1 MDRQSKQQWC
11 KSTLGYDFNDNSLLD
26 LALTHRSHS
35 KDNNERLEFLGDA
48 VLDLILSDTLYRR
61 YSLMDEGNLSRMRA
75 SIVNEKSL
83 SLVASQLL
91 INEHLI
97 LGPGEMTSGGSQR
110 DSILA
115 NTLEAIL
122 GAIFVDGGYHSVQT
136 IILKI
141 FKDNINSIDP
151 ESDYKDSK
159 SQLQE
164 LLQQQQKDLPQYQLI
179 ETTGDKHD
187 QEFLIEC
194 VIDNGNIITTAT
206 AKNIKTAEQKAASK
220 ALKKLIND

>member
-48 VLDLILSDTLYRR
+48 VLDLILSDTLYRG

-122 GAIFVDGGYHSVQT
+122 GAIFVDGGYHSVEN

>member
-48 VLDLILSDTLYRR
+48 VLDLILSDILYRG

-91 INEHLI
+91 INEHLK
-97 LGPGEMTSGGSQR
+97 LGQGEMTSGGSQR

-122 GAIFVDGGYHSVQT
+122 GAVFVDGGYHSVET

-141 FKDNINSIDP
+141 FKDNIHSIDP

>member
-1 MDRQSKQQWC
+1 MDRKSKQQWC
-11 KSTLGYDFNDNSLLD
+11 KSSLGYGFKDHSLLD
-26 LALTHRSHS
+26 LALTHSSFS

-48 VLDLILSDTLYRR
+48 VLDLIMSDTLYRE

-75 SIVNEKSL
+75 SIVNERSL
-83 SLVASQLL
+83 SLVASKLL

-97 LGPGEMTSGGSQR
+97 LGQGEMTSGGDQR

-122 GAIFVDGGYHSVQT
+122 GAIFIDGGYRSVEG

-141 FKDNINSIDP
+141 FKDNIDSIDP

-164 LLQQQQKDLPQYQLI
+164 FLQQQQKDLPQYQLI
-179 ETTGDKHD
+179 DTTGEKHD
-187 QEFLIEC
+187 QEFLIKC
-194 VIDNGNIITTAT
+194 IVDNGNIITTASG
-206 AKNIKTAEQKAASK
+206 KSIKIAEQKAALE
-220 ALKKLIND
+220 ALESLLND

>member
-1 MDRQSKQQWC
+1 
-11 KSTLGYDFNDNSLLD
+11 
-26 LALTHRSHS
+26 
-35 KDNNERLEFLGDA
+35 
-48 VLDLILSDTLYRR
+48 
-61 YSLMDEGNLSRMRA
+61 MDEGNLSRMRA

-91 INEHLI
+91 INEYLI
-97 LGPGEMTSGGSQR
+97 LGQGEMTSGGSQR

-122 GAIFVDGGYHSVQT
+122 GAIFVDGGYHSVET

-141 FKDNINSIDP
+141 FKHSIDSIDP

-187 QEFLIEC
+187 QQFFIQC
-194 VIDNGNIITTAT
+194 VADDGNIITTAT
-206 AKNIKTAEQKAASK
+206 GKNIKTAEQEAASK

>member
-48 VLDLILSDTLYRR
+48 VLDLILSDTLYRG

-97 LGPGEMTSGGSQR
+97 LGTGEMTSGGSQR

-122 GAIFVDGGYHSVQT
+122 GAVFVDGGYDSVEN

>member
-122 GAIFVDGGYHSVQT
+122 GAIFVDGGYHSVET

>member
-1 MDRQSKQQWC
+1 LDRQSKQQWC

-48 VLDLILSDTLYRR
+48 VLDLILSDTLYRG

-122 GAIFVDGGYHSVQT
+122 GAVFVDGGYHSVET

-141 FKDNINSIDP
+141 FKDNINAIDP

>member
-1 MDRQSKQQWC
+1 LDRQSKQQWC

-122 GAIFVDGGYHSVQT
+122 GAIFVDGGYHSVET

>member
-48 VLDLILSDTLYRR
+48 VLDLILSDTLYRG

-97 LGPGEMTSGGSQR
+97 LGTGEMTSGGSQR

-122 GAIFVDGGYHSVQT
+122 GAIFVDGGYHSVEN

>member
-1 MDRQSKQQWC
+1 MDSKSKQQSC

-26 LALTHRSHS
+26 LALTHRSYS

-48 VLDLILSDTLYRR
+48 VLDLILSDVLYRE

-75 SIVNEKSL
+75 AIVNERSL
-83 SLVASQLL
+83 SLVANQLL
-91 INEHLI
+91 INEYLI
-97 LGPGEMTSGGSQR
+97 LGQGEATSGGSQR

-122 GAIFVDGGYHSVQT
+122 GAIFLDGGYHSVEA
-136 IILKI
+136 IIIKI
-141 FKDNINSIDP
+141 FKNNIDSIDP

-164 LLQQQQKDLPQYQLI
+164 FLQQQQKDLPQYQLI
-179 ETTGDKHD
+179 DTTGDKHD
-187 QEFLIEC
+187 QEFFIQC
-194 VIDNGNIITTAT
+194 VVDHGDIITTASG
-206 AKNIKTAEQKAASK
+206 KIIKIAEQKAAFE
-220 ALKKLIND
+220 ALQRLLND

>member
-1 MDRQSKQQWC
+1 MDNKSKQQWC
-11 KSTLGYDFNDNSLLD
+11 KKTLGYSFKDSSLLD

-48 VLDLILSDTLYRR
+48 VLDLILSDTLYRE

-91 INEHLI
+91 INEYLI
-97 LGPGEMTSGGSQR
+97 LGQGEMTSGGSQR

-122 GAIFVDGGYHSVQT
+122 GAIFVDGGYHSVET

-141 FKDNINSIDP
+141 FKHRIDSIDP

-187 QEFLIEC
+187 QQFFIQC
-194 VIDNGNIITTAT
+194 VADDGNIITTAT
-206 AKNIKTAEQKAASK
+206 GKNIKTAEQEAASK
-220 ALKKLIND
+220 ALKRLIND

>member
-1 MDRQSKQQWC
+1 LDRQSKQQWC

-48 VLDLILSDTLYRR
+48 VLDLILSDTLYQG

-122 GAIFVDGGYHSVQT
+122 GAVFVDGGYDSVEN

>member
-48 VLDLILSDTLYRR
+48 VLDLILSDTLYRG

-122 GAIFVDGGYHSVQT
+122 GAVFVDGGYDSVEN

-141 FKDNINSIDP
+141 FKYNINSIDP

>member
-11 KSTLGYDFNDNSLLD
+11 KNTLGYDFNDNSLLD

-48 VLDLILSDTLYRR
+48 VLDLILSDTLYRG

-122 GAIFVDGGYHSVQT
+122 GAVFVDGGYDSVEN

>member
-1 MDRQSKQQWC
+1 LDRKSKQQWC
-11 KSTLGYDFNDNSLLD
+11 KSSLGYGFKDHSLLD
-26 LALTHRSHS
+26 LALTHSSFS

-48 VLDLILSDTLYRR
+48 VLDLIMSDTLYRE

-75 SIVNEKSL
+75 SIVNERSL
-83 SLVASQLL
+83 SLVASKLL

-97 LGPGEMTSGGSQR
+97 LGQGEMTSGGDQR

-122 GAIFVDGGYHSVQT
+122 GAIFIDGGYRSVEG

-141 FKDNINSIDP
+141 FKDNIDLIDP

-164 LLQQQQKDLPQYQLI
+164 FLQQQQKDLPQYQLI
-179 ETTGDKHD
+179 DTTGEKHD
-187 QEFLIEC
+187 QEFLIKC
-194 VIDNGNIITTAT
+194 IVDNGNIITTASG
-206 AKNIKTAEQKAASK
+206 KSIKIAEQKAALE
-220 ALKKLIND
+220 ALESLLND

>member
-1 MDRQSKQQWC
+1 LDNKSKQQWC
-11 KSTLGYDFNDNSLLD
+11 KKTLGYSFKDSSLLD

-48 VLDLILSDTLYRR
+48 VLDLILSDTLYRE

-91 INEHLI
+91 INEYLI
-97 LGPGEMTSGGSQR
+97 LGQGEMTSGGSQR

-122 GAIFVDGGYHSVQT
+122 GAIFVDGGYHSVET

-141 FKDNINSIDP
+141 FKHNINSINP

-187 QEFLIEC
+187 QQFFIQC
-194 VIDNGNIITTAT
+194 VADDGNIITTAT
-206 AKNIKTAEQKAASK
+206 GKNIKTAEQEAASK
-220 ALKKLIND
+220 ALKRLIND

>member
-1 MDRQSKQQWC
+1 MDRKSKQQWC
-11 KSTLGYDFNDNSLLD
+11 KSSLGYGFKDHSLLD
-26 LALTHRSHS
+26 LALTHRSSS

-48 VLDLILSDTLYRR
+48 VLDLIMSDTLYRE

-75 SIVNEKSL
+75 SIVNERSL
-83 SLVASQLL
+83 SLVASKLL

-97 LGPGEMTSGGSQR
+97 LGQGEMTSGGDQR

-122 GAIFVDGGYHSVQT
+122 GAIFIDGGYRSVEG

-141 FKDNINSIDP
+141 FKDNIDSIDP

-164 LLQQQQKDLPQYQLI
+164 FLQQQQKDLPQYQLI
-179 ETTGDKHD
+179 DTTGEKHD
-187 QEFLIEC
+187 QEFLIKC
-194 VIDNGNIITTAT
+194 IVDNGNIITTASG
-206 AKNIKTAEQKAASK
+206 KSIKIAEQKAALE
-220 ALKKLIND
+220 ALESLLND

>member
-1 MDRQSKQQWC
+1 LDRQSKQQWC

-48 VLDLILSDTLYRR
+48 VLDLILSDTLYRG

-122 GAIFVDGGYHSVQT
+122 GAVFVDGGYDSVEN

>member
-1 MDRQSKQQWC
+1 MDRPSKQQWC

-48 VLDLILSDTLYRR
+48 VLDLILSDTLYRG

-97 LGPGEMTSGGSQR
+97 LGTGEMTSGGSQR

-122 GAIFVDGGYHSVQT
+122 GAIFVDGGYDSVEN
-136 IILKI
+136 IVLKI

-151 ESDYKDSK
+151 ASDYKDSK

>member
-48 VLDLILSDTLYRR
+48 VLDLILSDTLYQG

-122 GAIFVDGGYHSVQT
+122 GAVFVDGGYDSVEN

>member
-48 VLDLILSDTLYRR
+48 VLDLILSDTLYRG

-122 GAIFVDGGYHSVQT
+122 GAVFVDGGYDSVEN
-136 IILKI
+136 IVLKI

-194 VIDNGNIITTAT
+194 IIDNGNIVTTAT

>member
-1 MDRQSKQQWC
+1 LDRQSKQQWC
-11 KSTLGYDFNDNSLLD
+11 KNTLGYDFNDNSLLD

-122 GAIFVDGGYHSVQT
+122 GAIFVDGGYHSVET

-194 VIDNGNIITTAT
+194 IIDNGKIITTAT

>member
-1 MDRQSKQQWC
+1 MDSKSKQQWC

-26 LALTHRSHS
+26 LALTHRSYS

-48 VLDLILSDTLYRR
+48 VLDLILSDVLYRE
-61 YSLMDEGNLSRMRA
+61 YSLMEEGNLSRMRA
-75 SIVNEKSL
+75 SLVNESSL
-83 SLVASQLL
+83 SLVANQLL
-91 INEHLI
+91 INEYLI
-97 LGPGEMTSGGSQR
+97 LGQGEMTSGGSQR

-122 GAIFVDGGYHSVQT
+122 GAIFVDGGYHSVET

-194 VIDNGNIITTAT
+194 IIDNGNIITTAT

>member
-1 MDRQSKQQWC
+1 LDRQSKQQWC
-11 KSTLGYDFNDNSLLD
+11 KNTLGYDFNDNSLLD

-122 GAIFVDGGYHSVQT
+122 GAIFVDGGYHSVET

>member
-48 VLDLILSDTLYRR
+48 VLDLILSDTLYQG

-97 LGPGEMTSGGSQR
+97 LGTGEMTSGGSQR

-122 GAIFVDGGYHSVQT
+122 GAIFVDGGYHSVEN

>member
-48 VLDLILSDTLYRR
+48 VLDLILSDTLYRG

-122 GAIFVDGGYHSVQT
+122 GAVFVDGGYHSVEN

-187 QEFLIEC
+187 QEFFIEC

>member
-1 MDRQSKQQWC
+1 LDRQSKQQWC

-48 VLDLILSDTLYRR
+48 VLDLILSDTLYRG

-122 GAIFVDGGYHSVQT
+122 GAIFVDGGYHSVET

>member
-48 VLDLILSDTLYRR
+48 VLDLILSDTLYRG

-122 GAIFVDGGYHSVQT
+122 GAVFVDGGYDSVEN

-141 FKDNINSIDP
+141 FKDNINSIEP

>member
-48 VLDLILSDTLYRR
+48 VLDLILSDTLYRG

-122 GAIFVDGGYHSVQT
+122 GAVFVDGGYHSVET

-220 ALKKLIND
+220 ALKELIND

>member
-1 MDRQSKQQWC
+1 MDRPSKQQWC

-35 KDNNERLEFLGDA
+35 KDSNERLEFLGDA
-48 VLDLILSDTLYRR
+48 VLDLILSDTLYRG

-97 LGPGEMTSGGSQR
+97 LGTGEMTSGGSQR

-122 GAIFVDGGYHSVQT
+122 GAIFVDGGYDSVEN
-136 IILKI
+136 IVLKI

-220 ALKKLIND
+220 ALKELIND

>member
-1 MDRQSKQQWC
+1 LDRQSKQQWC

-48 VLDLILSDTLYRR
+48 VLDLILSDTLYRG

-122 GAIFVDGGYHSVQT
+122 GAIFVDGGYHSVEN

-179 ETTGDKHD
+179 ETTGDKHN
-187 QEFLIEC
+187 QEFFIEC
-194 VIDNGNIITTAT
+194 VVDNGNIITTAT

>member
-11 KSTLGYDFNDNSLLD
+11 KNTLGYDFNDKSLLK
-26 LALTHRSHS
+26 LALTHRSYS

-48 VLDLILSDTLYRR
+48 VLDLILSDTLYRE
-61 YSLMDEGNLSRMRA
+61 YPLTDEGNLSRMRA
-75 SIVNEKSL
+75 SIVNERSL
-83 SLVASQLL
+83 SLVASKLL

-97 LGPGEMTSGGSQR
+97 LGQGEMTSGGDQR

-122 GAIFVDGGYHSVQT
+122 GAIFIDGGYRSVEG

-141 FKDNINSIDP
+141 FKDNIDSIDP

-164 LLQQQQKDLPQYQLI
+164 FLQQQQKDLPQYQLI
-179 ETTGDKHD
+179 DTTGEKHD
-187 QEFLIEC
+187 QEFLIKC
-194 VIDNGNIITTAT
+194 IVDNGNIITTASG
-206 AKNIKTAEQKAASK
+206 KSIKIAEQKAALE
-220 ALKKLIND
+220 ALESLLND

>member
-48 VLDLILSDTLYRR
+48 VLDLILSDTLYQG

-122 GAIFVDGGYHSVQT
+122 GAIFVDGGYHSVEN

-179 ETTGDKHD
+179 ETTGDKHN
-187 QEFLIEC
+187 QEFFIEC
-194 VIDNGNIITTAT
+194 VVDNGNIITTAT

>member
-48 VLDLILSDTLYRR
+48 VLDLILSDTLYQG

-122 GAIFVDGGYHSVQT
+122 GAVFVDGGYDSVEN
-136 IILKI
+136 IILEI

>member
-48 VLDLILSDTLYRR
+48 VLDLILSDTLYRG

-122 GAIFVDGGYHSVQT
+122 GAIFVDGGYHSVEN

-179 ETTGDKHD
+179 ETTGDKHN
-187 QEFLIEC
+187 QEFFIEC
-194 VIDNGNIITTAT
+194 VVDNGNIITTAT

>member
-11 KSTLGYDFNDNSLLD
+11 KNTLGYDFNDNSLLD

-122 GAIFVDGGYHSVQT
+122 GAIFVDGGYHSVET